1 MLITKGTGGLR
12 VRGEVPPGKKGS
24 ARLILTVYSC
34 RCSRTGLSGSQGRS
48 SSCQHGREHFGLCW
62 QCNAPA
68 GEKWH
73 FVQLVLKKKKK
84 ERENASLLCKGLRLH
99 RTIRSQILSC
109 STSVCLFMNLSLT
122 LFLTGRT
129 RTVFFFPA
137 WVKKK
142 KRELWFFANS
152 WRETICFNGA
162 GSVIFTLTKG
172 RFSALRDPRNRS
184 CCCSSDVLM
193 GFTGLWHWG
202 HSLNHPV
209 PSRCLP

>member
-1 MLITKGTGGLR
+1 MEENTLAC
-12 VRGEVPPGKKGS
+12 VGS
-24 ARLILTVYSC
+24 VTLLLVKNDT
-34 RCSRTGLSGSQGRS
+34 
-48 SSCQHGREHFGLCW
+48 LCNW
-62 QCNAPA
+62 
-68 GEKWH
+68 
-73 FVQLVLKKKKK
+73 FLKKKKK

-109 STSVCLFMNLSLT
+109 STSVRLFMNLSLT

-142 KRELWFFANS
+142 KKGELWFFANS

-172 RFSALRDPRNRS
+172 RFSALRDRS

-202 HSLNHPV
+202 HSLNHLCQAGACPRAN
-209 PSRCLP
+209 SRAEAQRA

>member
-1 MLITKGTGGLR
+1 MEENTLACVGSVMLLLVKNDT
-12 VRGEVPPGKKGS
+12 
-24 ARLILTVYSC
+24 
-34 RCSRTGLSGSQGRS
+34 
-48 SSCQHGREHFGLCW
+48 LCNW
-62 QCNAPA
+62 
-68 GEKWH
+68 
-73 FVQLVLKKKKK
+73 FLKKKKR
-84 ERENASLLCKGLRLH
+84 ERKRLPALQGLTAPSYDQVPNPFLLNLRPSFH
-99 RTIRSQILSC
+99 EFIPHVISNWKNKNR
-109 STSVCLFMNLSLT
+109 
-122 LFLTGRT
+122 
-129 RTVFFFPA
+129 VFFSS
-137 WVKKK
+137 VSKKK
-142 KRELWFFANS
+142 KKGELWFFANS

>member
-1 MLITKGTGGLR
+1 MLITKGTGGLK

-73 FVQLVLKKKKK
+73 FVQLVLKKKKR

-109 STSVCLFMNLSLT
+109 STSVRLFMNLSLT

-142 KRELWFFANS
+142 KKE
-152 WRETICFNGA
+152 
-162 GSVIFTLTKG
+162 
-172 RFSALRDPRNRS
+172 
-184 CCCSSDVLM
+184 SSDSLPIAEEKPFVLM
-193 GFTGLWHWG
+193 EQGVW
-202 HSLNHPV
+202 SLRWPKADSQHFAIHAIAAAV
-209 PSRCLP
+209 AVLMC